1 MLERLRTRRETSRPA
16 LRNEDIFTE
25 STAPETVLVSS
36 GLHVEQFPVA
46 GMSVAQI
53 RRRLADR
60 LDIDPESQAVVD
72 GHFVSDETVVTAGQV
87 LSFMRHAGEK
97 GKGKGSRP

>member
-1 MLERLRTRRETSRPA
+1 MLERLRTRRETARPA
-16 LRNEDIFTE
+16 SRIEDIF
-25 STAPETVLVSS
+25 SASPAPESVLISS
-36 GLHVEQFPVA
+36 GLHAAEFPVS
-46 GMSVAQI
+46 GMNVAEI

-72 GHFVSDETVVTAGQV
+72 GHFVSNETVVTAGQV

-97 GKGKGSRP
+97 GLRP

>member
-1 MLERLRTRRETSRPA
+1 MLERMRSRRDTSRPE
-16 LRNEDIFTE
+16 LPLDDSISQTP
-25 STAPETVLVSS
+25 APEAVLISS
-36 GLHVEQFPVA
+36 GLHAAEFPVS
-46 GMSVAQI
+46 GRSVAEI

-72 GHFVSDETVVTAGQV
+72 GHFVSDDTVVTAGQV

-97 GKGKGSRP
+97 GALPWSGY